1 MLVQILAQS
10 VLNSI
15 EHVKE
20 NEINAKK
27 KARKTLKKLSNGQK
41 KIKTNADYYYF
52 FIKSSASSE
61 EN

>member
-27 KARKTLKKLSNGQK
+27 KKQEKL
-41 KIKTNADYYYF
+41 
-52 FIKSSASSE
+52 
-61 EN
+61 

>member
-10 VLNSI
+10 VVCVIFFSPNSI

-27 KARKTLKKLSNGQK
+27 KKQEK
-41 KIKTNADYYYF
+41 F
-52 FIKSSASSE
+52 
-61 EN
+61 